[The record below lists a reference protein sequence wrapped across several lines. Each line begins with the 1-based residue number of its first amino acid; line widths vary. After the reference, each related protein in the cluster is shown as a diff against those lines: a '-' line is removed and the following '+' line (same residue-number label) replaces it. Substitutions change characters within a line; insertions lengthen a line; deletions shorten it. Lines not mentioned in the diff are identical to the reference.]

1 MAATL
6 YKSEPPK
13 YKGCDAKAGKGSGG
27 VSGLLCNLFGSV
39 TPDYNCPGAK
49 ADSSRCWYQLFPP
62 TPDYREAPPII
73 DPGPGDGSDCHCE
86 PHQDVMCVE
95 PLPPVD

>member
-13 YKGCDAKAGKGSGG
+13 YKGCDAKASKGSGG

-39 TPDYNCPGAK
+39 TPDYN
-49 ADSSRCWYQLFPP
+49 
-62 TPDYREAPPII
+62 
-73 DPGPGDGSDCHCE
+73 
-86 PHQDVMCVE
+86 
-95 PLPPVD
+95 